1 MTSNKQGVL
10 QFRSRFLRASCYLLG
25 LVTAGLWGLGMAR
38 RACRGGDSAFLVHAR
53 QSLLLNW
60 GWLIGNSAWLMVDAG
75 LEFSRVS
82 RGQAGSAVLGE
93 SALVISGAAFFSIVC
108 IAGINLL
115 LAALALVNHGIVLP
129 FLRTNRALRG
139 APTAT
144 VEPCLTPAEYGALAY
159 VIGSFTGG
167 IGSLLYLWYAKRR
180 GLAPAAKHALRA
192 SIINLL
198 LGGLLA
204 VLPFVWF
211 AVEFVSLA
219 LAPGEGEPLPN
230 TSSTVLLVCIML
242 IPAVWAFQ
250 WCLVLR
256 LFWRD

>member
-1 MTSNKQGVL
+1 MARSKQGVL
-10 QFRSRFLRASCYLLG
+10 LLSSRFLRASCYLLG

-38 RACRGGDSAFLVHAR
+38 RARRRGDPAFMVHAR
-53 QSLLLNW
+53 QALLLNW
-60 GWLIGNSAWLMVDAG
+60 GWLIGNSAWLMAAAG

-93 SALVISGAAFFSIVC
+93 SFLDIFGVAFFS

-129 FLRTNRALRG
+129 FLRSKRALGRVS
-139 APTAT
+139 TASM
-144 VEPCLTPAEYGALAY
+144 EPYLTHAEYGALAY
-159 VIGSFTGG
+159 VIGSLTWG
-167 IGSLLYLWYAKRR
+167 IGSLLYLWYARRR
-180 GLAPAAKHALRA
+180 GLLAAAKHAKRA
-192 SIINLL
+192 TIINLL

-204 VLPFVWF
+204 GLPFVWF
-211 AVEFVSLA
+211 AAEFVSLA

-230 TSSTVLLVCIML
+230 TSSTVLLVCLML
-242 IPAVWAFQ
+242 IPSVWAFQ